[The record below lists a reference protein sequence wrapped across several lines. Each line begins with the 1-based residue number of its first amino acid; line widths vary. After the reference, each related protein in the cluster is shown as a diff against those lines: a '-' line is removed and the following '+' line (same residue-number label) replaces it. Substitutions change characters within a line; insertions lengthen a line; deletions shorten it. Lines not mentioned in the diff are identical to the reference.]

1 MKVKLFRLIISPAA
15 MISLVIFVAVIISGS
30 PAMSLTANLPPV
42 RGLSMQGI
50 SPIPTPP
57 SKSASLASWKE
68 WSVLQHKWEVSQPW
82 SRIFANQGYKL
93 EKISYVIITNSS
105 LGLPAGISE
114 TGATGKFSLAIPSS
128 AGSSS
133 STTSS
138 SPATVTPL
146 QSTNPSC
153 LPATGPGNVCI
164 GAGSGFPTPITATYT
179 YGGSSYIIG
188 HVELGGGGCP
198 GSAIVNSADTGINS
212 GQTVF
217 AQATTTS
224 SNTWS
229 STFWDKVG
237 SGYNYWG
244 SVCANY

>member
-1 MKVKLFRLIISPAA
+1 MKAKLFGRIVSPVA
-15 MISLVIFVAVIISGS
+15 MLTMAIFAAVITSGT
-30 PAMSLTANLPPV
+30 PAMSSTANLTQA

-50 SPIPTPP
+50 SPIPTSPG
-57 SKSASLASWKE
+57 KNASLASWKQ
-68 WSVLQHKWEVSQPW
+68 WSILQHQWEVSQPW
-82 SRIFANQGYKL
+82 SQIFANQGYKL
-93 EKISYVIITNSS
+93 EKISYVSITSSS

-114 TGATGKFSLAIPSS
+114 TGATGEFSLAIPSS
-128 AGSSS
+128 LGTSS

-138 SPATVTPL
+138 SSATIAPL
-146 QSTNPSC
+146 QSANPSC

-164 GAGSGFPTPITATYT
+164 GAGSGYPTPITATYT
-179 YGGSSYIIG
+179 YEGSPQIIG

-198 GSAIVNSADTGINS
+198 GSAIVNSADTGMNS

-217 AQATTTS
+217 AQAITTS

-229 STFWDKVG
+229 STFWDEVG
-237 SGYNYWG
+237 SGYTNWG